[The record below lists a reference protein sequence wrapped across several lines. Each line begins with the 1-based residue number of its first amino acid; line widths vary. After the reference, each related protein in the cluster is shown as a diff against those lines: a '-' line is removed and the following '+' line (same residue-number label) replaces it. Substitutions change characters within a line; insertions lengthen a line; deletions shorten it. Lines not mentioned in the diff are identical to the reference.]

1 MGFFLGVHEGPHQ
14 IRQNMGPEPLV
25 EGMVTSDEPGIYR
38 EGKHGV
44 RHENLLLTVDAGTTE
59 FGSFLAFETLTLC
72 HFDTSIIDVQLLD
85 RYELEWLNAYNLKVF
100 ETLGPLLDEE
110 LRQWLKTK
118 TAPIVLE

>member
-1 MGFFLGVHEGPHQ
+1 
-14 IRQNMGPEPLV
+14 
-25 EGMVTSDEPGIYR
+25 MVTSDEPGIYR